1 MERIG
6 FVEATAGREKRQRIA
21 VMDVNVCGLQP
32 VSDETARCAAVPAG
46 LFFVDLSP
54 VLCGD

>member
-32 VSDETARCAAVPAG
+32 VSDETVRCAAVPAG
-46 LFFVDLSP
+46 LFSVDLSP
-54 VLCGD
+54 VLCAD